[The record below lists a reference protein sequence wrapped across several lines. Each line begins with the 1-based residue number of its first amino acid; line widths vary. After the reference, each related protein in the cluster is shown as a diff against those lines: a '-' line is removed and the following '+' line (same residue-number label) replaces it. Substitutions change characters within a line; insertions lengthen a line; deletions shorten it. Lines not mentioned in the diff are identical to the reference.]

1 MNKDDEFRQRA
12 AEAQEYADRAV
23 SPVDRDGWLTV
34 AKGWLALIRKPQP
47 SAKDTFDAKAE
58 VLVRQ
63 QHTNEKD
70 EK

>member
-34 AKGWLALIRKPQP
+34 AKAGLR
-47 SAKDTFDAKAE
+47 
-58 VLVRQ
+58 
-63 QHTNEKD
+63 
-70 EK
+70 